1 MGSTIT
7 LSGFTVLVIFLLGV
21 GVGWVLGKFRVSGR
35 ANIDFTGVNPTPGSF
50 KSVKTTTVR
59 SLTLKCKC
67 GAVWNFREGT
77 GLFAPDTQ
85 PIPSGDSFVC
95 PKCGKSIDLKAER
108 QFEAEALAELG
119 GKSKIQD

>member
-1 MGSTIT
+1 MQ
-7 LSGFTVLVIFLLGV
+7 V
-21 GVGWVLGKFRVSGR
+21 W
-35 ANIDFTGVNPTPGSF
+35 
-50 KSVKTTTVR
+50 R
-59 SLTLKCKC
+59 SL
-67 GAVWNFREGT
+67 NFREGT